1 MQQELEFVT
10 NIKFSSYGFG
20 RHVRKTYKHIK
31 NDWIQTRL
39 LSSSLLLSQKA
50 NRKKKKVMLRKK
62 KKKDYLVL
70 PDLFLDF
77 QKTLVEETGEK
88 PFKGSGSTIFIS
100 LILLSFSFP
109 IKEVMSTC

>member
-1 MQQELEFVT
+1 
-10 NIKFSSYGFG
+10 
-20 RHVRKTYKHIK
+20 
-31 NDWIQTRL
+31 
-39 LSSSLLLSQKA
+39 LLSQKA
-50 NRKKKKVMLRKK
+50 NRKKKKVIRKK

-88 PFKGSGSTIFIS
+88 PFKGSASTIFIS
-100 LILLSFSFP
+100 LILLSSFSFP